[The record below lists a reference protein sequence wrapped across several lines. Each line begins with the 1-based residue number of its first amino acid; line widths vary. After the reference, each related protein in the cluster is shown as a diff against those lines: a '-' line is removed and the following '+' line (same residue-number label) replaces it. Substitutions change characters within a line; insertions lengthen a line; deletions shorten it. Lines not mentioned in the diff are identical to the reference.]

1 MLFIRVALLILGMAP
16 SILPAQTWSPVGTGA
31 ASAVYALEVFNG
43 ELYVGGTFTEIG
55 GVNAN
60 YLARWNGSG
69 WSSVANLITFL
80 SADGLYANDTAL
92 FIGDGGRVRYWNG
105 TNLINLTG
113 VSSSSFN
120 STAYSLAHFRDTL
133 YVGGFFS
140 SPFARIAR
148 WNGSAYEA
156 LTSGCNAQVSALQ
169 PFGDQLFV
177 GGNFTVAGDS
187 IVNRTALWNGTAWNR
202 MGAGVNDDVFTHC
215 IFQDTLYI
223 AGRFTMANGQPASRV
238 AKWNG
243 SQWVRVGGT
252 LNDFVTTMTVYR
264 DQLYIGGAF
273 TTPSRI
279 ARLSGTAWVPVGTG
293 CDATLRTMEVYNDS
307 LFVGGSFLTAGG
319 VPANRIAKWHTPA
332 PPQAAF
338 SADASLLCTN
348 ECTTFMDASINGP
361 FSYAWSFPG
370 GVPSTS
376 TDPMPTVCYSTP
388 GSYGASLTVS
398 NAGGSSTLEIPDVV
412 SVEICSAVT
421 EHAEAGMT
429 LSPNP
434 VRDQLFIRCPSNTP
448 ASLLQVIDPT
458 GRVVYQRQVTGASI
472 DLDTRELVS
481 GTYLLVLSTADD
493 RIAKRFVKE

>member
-1 MLFIRVALLILGMAP
+1 
-16 SILPAQTWSPVGTGA
+16 
-31 ASAVYALEVFNG
+31 
-43 ELYVGGTFTEIG
+43 
-55 GVNAN
+55 
-60 YLARWNGSG
+60 
-69 WSSVANLITFL
+69 
-80 SADGLYANDTAL
+80 
-92 FIGDGGRVRYWNG
+92 
-105 TNLINLTG
+105 
-113 VSSSSFN
+113 
-120 STAYSLAHFRDTL
+120 
-133 YVGGFFS
+133 
-140 SPFARIAR
+140 
-148 WNGSAYEA
+148 
-156 LTSGCNAQVSALQ
+156 
-169 PFGDQLFV
+169 
-177 GGNFTVAGDS
+177 
-187 IVNRTALWNGTAWNR
+187 
-202 MGAGVNDDVFTHC
+202 
-215 IFQDTLYI
+215 
-223 AGRFTMANGQPASRV
+223 V

-293 CDATLRTMEVYNDS
+293 CDATVRTMEVYNDS

-338 SADASLLCTN
+338 NVDASLLCTN

-388 GSYGASLTVS
+388 GIYGASLTVS
-398 NAGGSSTLEIPDVV
+398 NVGGSSTLEIPDVV
-412 SVEICSAVT
+412 SVEICSSVT

-448 ASLLQVIDPT
+448 ASLLQVIDPM

-472 DLDTRELVS
+472 DVDTSELVS

-493 RIAKRFVKE
+493 RIIKRFVKE